1 MVPWPVYV
9 DSWRIHIV
17 RFTKSPPALLLS
29 FPLAFIC
36 LMVYEYH
43 RSQEQSGCAASWM
56 KSDRGMTKKV
66 KRPRRR
72 RRSTN
77 NGWESNEVQPDVDVK
92 ARGFFMEN

>member
-1 MVPWPVYV
+1 MC
-9 DSWRIHIV
+9 
-17 RFTKSPPALLLS
+17 S
-29 FPLAFIC
+29 FLDEI
-36 LMVYEYH
+36 
-43 RSQEQSGCAASWM
+43 RQGND
-56 KSDRGMTKKV
+56 KKKV